1 MQYPAEAEMKKI
13 REKLWSIDNSM
24 IIVLK
29 WDNKNPQIPPHPP
42 PPHYKKMPLM
52 GTLSLL

>member
-29 WDNKNPQIPPHPP
+29 WDNKNPQIPP